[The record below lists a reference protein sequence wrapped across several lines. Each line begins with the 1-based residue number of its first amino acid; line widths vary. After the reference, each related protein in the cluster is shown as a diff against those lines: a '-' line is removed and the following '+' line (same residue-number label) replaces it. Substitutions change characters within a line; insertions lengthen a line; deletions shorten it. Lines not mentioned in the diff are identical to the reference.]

1 MVTYRIHRL
10 RAHLRQGFRY
20 APHVSGAAN
29 VKPRDYAPAET
40 VEAVTPYA
48 AYFALRDTEA
58 PLELGDMLESE
69 TGELRIFK
77 FVGFE
82 EARWIVPEPKPEP
95 SVTEEAEHPV
105 SVEA

>member
-1 MVTYRIHRL
+1 MSTYRIHRL

-29 VKPRDYAPAET
+29 VKPRDYSPAEAL
-40 VEAVTPYA
+40 EATTPYA
-48 AYFALRDTEA
+48 AYFAMRSTEA

-77 FVGFE
+77 FVGFD

-95 SVTEEAEHPV
+95 SVTKIAEQPI